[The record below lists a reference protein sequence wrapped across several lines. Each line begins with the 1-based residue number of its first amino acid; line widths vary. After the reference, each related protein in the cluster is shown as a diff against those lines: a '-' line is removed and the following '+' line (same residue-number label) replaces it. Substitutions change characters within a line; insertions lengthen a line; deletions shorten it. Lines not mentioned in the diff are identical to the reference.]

1 MKRRGT
7 AAIPAMERFKQK
19 YDINPEDWKLV
30 FKDTKFIST
39 NTRLRSKYVQGNHFN
54 FYSQKRMH
62 LMGLASSPKCPRCDC
77 KIQDTE
83 HLFVSCV
90 ETQEFWYR
98 IQTTFSNE
106 FCSGISEFE
115 KLIGCID
122 THPKKRVSKQI
133 ILFFARK
140 YLYDQNR
147 DGLPLNI
154 DHVISI
160 IEEQYEKEQNKIYFK
175 SDLNEL
181 KRKYDFLE
189 QTK

>member
-1 MKRRGT
+1 
-7 AAIPAMERFKQK
+7 
-19 YDINPEDWKLV
+19 
-30 FKDTKFIST
+30 
-39 NTRLRSKYVQGNHFN
+39 
-54 FYSQKRMH
+54 MH
-62 LMGLASSPKCPRCDC
+62 LMGIASSPKCPRCDC
-77 KIQDTE
+77 KVRNTE

-147 DGLPLNI
+147 DCLPLNI

-160 IEEQYEKEQNKIYFK
+160 IEEQFEKEKNKIYFK

-181 KRKYDFLE
+181 ERKYYFLH
-189 QTK
+189 QVK

>member
-1 MKRRGT
+1 MGGGHGKR
-7 AAIPAMERFKQK
+7 FW
-19 YDINPEDWKLV
+19 WKRTV
-30 FKDTKFIST
+30 AWST
-39 NTRLRSKYVQGNHFN
+39 IK
-54 FYSQKRMH
+54 
-62 LMGLASSPKCPRCDC
+62 
-77 KIQDTE
+77 
-83 HLFVSCV
+83 
-90 ETQEFWYR
+90 

-106 FCSGISEFE
+106 FCSGISDFE

-181 KRKYDFLE
+181 KRKYDFLD